1 MAQAFRRRVGPAR
14 ALFAVGLLLALVA
27 AGSIAQGLGPA
38 PAAAA
43 SGTAKV
49 EPEWQ
54 TLMSEGFEGAFPG
67 AGWTVSGMYFW
78 DERDCNVHGG
88 SYSAWAIGG
97 SSGAGF
103 ACGANYPNNLQSAMT
118 YGPFNLT
125 GYTAAELEFWYWFNT
140 EPAYDYFRVFA
151 SPDGS
156 SWINVVNRTGSS
168 GGWQQQVVDLK
179 PYVGDSSVW
188 IRFAFDTDVKDTYT
202 EGVYVDD
209 IVVRAQAPLTA
220 NYRSVAAND
229 GWVRESTEASEAGGT
244 IGATGTCRA
253 GDDAADRQYRSIL
266 DFNTRSLPDD
276 AVILSVVLEVKK
288 TSLVGDSWSA
298 THGALLVDIRRGGF
312 NKAVALEIM
321 DFQAAANL
329 NAVAS
334 FVSVPGGNWFRA
346 SLSADALAK
355 INLTGHTQFR
365 VRYAIGDDDDGAADY
380 FAFACGDA
388 LTPRSRPVLRVTYV
402 P

>member
-1 MAQAFRRRVGPAR
+1 
-14 ALFAVGLLLALVA
+14 
-27 AGSIAQGLGPA
+27 
-38 PAAAA
+38 
-43 SGTAKV
+43 
-49 EPEWQ
+49 
-54 TLMSEGFEGAFPG
+54 
-67 AGWTVSGMYFW
+67 
-78 DERDCNVHGG
+78 
-88 SYSAWAIGG
+88 
-97 SSGAGF
+97 
-103 ACGANYPNNLQSAMT
+103 
-118 YGPFNLT
+118 
-125 GYTAAELEFWYWFNT
+125 
-140 EPAYDYFRVFA
+140 
-151 SPDGS
+151 
-156 SWINVVNRTGSS
+156 
-168 GGWQQQVVDLK
+168 VDLDT
-179 PYVGDSSVW
+179 YAGDASVW
-188 IRFAFDTDVKDTYT
+188 IRFALDTSYADTFP
-202 EGVYVDD
+202 EGAYVDD
-209 IVVRAQAPLTA
+209 IVVRGRPLLTA
-220 NYRSVAAND
+220 NYRSMAAND

-244 IGATGTCRA
+244 ISAAGTCRA

-276 AVILSVVLEVKK
+276 AVILSAVLEAKK
-288 TSLVGDSWSA
+288 TGLVGDSWSA
-298 THGALLVDIRRGGF
+298 THGALLIDIRRGGF

-388 LTPRSRPVLRVTYV
+388 VKARSRPVLRVTYRL